1 MADKILRWDEFQEY
15 HVALK
20 NYMDTAD
27 GKAIKKIH
35 FDDASRTIKFF
46 KDENA
51 DTGTAGDFSVIIP
64 DDVDTTD
71 LVEKLQGAV
80 DGNII
85 VANAD
90 GSIRDGGV
98 ALTDLATKAEV
109 TELSNTK
116 IGNLDDLTTTEK
128 TSIVGAI
135 NEIDGQVAALQAG
148 TYDDSELRNMI
159 GTLTGLSTNAKDNL
173 VNAINEV
180 DAELGTAKTEAV
192 VTVEEDALNPDFAK
206 VYTIKQNG
214 QEVGKVNIPKD
225 MVVQSGQI
233 VTDPVDQAPGK
244 YLELTIANGNGDKV
258 YIAIADLAAAYTVA
272 QTAPQVQLAISPTNE
287 ISATIVAG
295 SVTATELGANAVTTD
310 KILDANVTYAKLATD
325 VTTAFDTAGSATAA
339 ETNAK
344 AHADGLNTAMDA
356 RVTALEGQ
364 FTFATSDDINGLF

>member
-27 GKAIKKIH
+27 AKSYKGAK
-35 FDDASRTIKFF
+35 FDDATRVLSLFKTEATDGVADFTVTIPNTDTSGLLAKLVGATDGHVVVAGADGTIK
-46 KDENA
+46 D
-51 DTGTAGDFSVIIP
+51 GT
-64 DDVDTTD
+64 
-71 LVEKLQGAV
+71 
-80 DGNII
+80 
-85 VANAD
+85 
-90 GSIRDGGV
+90 V
-98 ALTDLATKAEV
+98 ALTDLATKG
-109 TELSNTK
+109 ELDTK
-116 IGNLDDLTTTEK
+116 IGDLGGLTTTEK

-148 TYDDSELRNMI
+148 TYDDSELRNQI
-159 GTLTGLSTNAKDNL
+159 GTLTDLTTAAQDSL
-173 VNAINEV
+173 VEAINEI

-325 VTTAFDTAGSATAA
+325 VTTAFDTAGSANAA

-344 AHADGLNTAMDA
+344 AHADGLNTAMDT
-356 RVTALEGQ
+356 RVTALEGK
-364 FTFATSDDINGLF
+364 FTFATSDDIQGLF